1 MIDTLLTYE
10 SGSFDPFLNLATEQ
24 HLLET
29 VKGGCCLLY
38 LWQNENTVVIGR
50 NQNPWAECRATLLE
64 SEGGHLARRLSGGG
78 AVFHDVGN
86 LNFTFIVPTEDYDL
100 RKQQRVLLEACRAF
114 GIPAELSGRNDLTA
128 DGRKFS
134 GNAFYRSGDRSYH
147 HGTLLVNVDG
157 EKLSRY
163 LTPTKAKL
171 ETKGVASVRSRVV
184 NLVELCPTL
193 TIDGLKRALVDA
205 FETVYGLK
213 STPKVLTDEDNA
225 RIDELWEHY
234 ASWDWRYGQKLP
246 FTLRTEGRFPW
257 GGAELQLQINEGVI
271 RRAAVYSDDMD
282 FAFPPALEQA
292 LTGCRFDLDALGKAL
307 GTVPHGEDIL
317 TLLKQ
322 EI

>member
-1 MIDTLLTYE
+1 MIETLATFD
-10 SGSFDPFLNLATEQ
+10 SGSFDPYLNLAMEQ

-38 LWQNENTVVIGR
+38 LWQNQNTVVIGR

-86 LNFTFIVPTEDYDL
+86 LNFTFLVPTEDYDL

-246 FTLRTEGRFPW
+246 FTLRTEGRFAW

-271 RRAAVYSDDMD
+271 QRTAVYSDDMD